1 MKSTVISNFEWLDDY
16 RAGEFM
22 VRQYRAHHKNGV
34 DKEEGLVFIMCEG
47 QRIVNVKVPLIV
59 EYNMVDRFIVEP
71 SAKGLRVCPGCN
83 GFMLWISWYYD
94 LYPNEAKVLLY
105 CIFTNSKLP
114 VSGLSAY
121 IRDKVM
127 EENNEATV

>member
-1 MKSTVISNFEWLDDY
+1 MKATVISNFEWLDDY

-34 DKEEGLVFIMCEG
+34 KKEEGLVFIMYEG
-47 QRIVNVKVPLIV
+47 QRIVNVKVPIV
-59 EYNMVDRFIVEP
+59 TEYNAVDRFVIEP
-71 SAKGLRVCPGCN
+71 SAKGLRVWPDCN

-94 LYPNEAKVLLY
+94 LYPERAKVLLR
-105 CIFTNSKLP
+105 CIFTNSKMP

-121 IRDKVM
+121 IKDKLL
-127 EENNEATV
+127 EEEEQQ